1 MIRVKVKS
9 LVMDEKTKSPVVLL
23 QEASGN
29 RIMPIWIG
37 PLEAGAIA
45 MGIAGRRFPRPL
57 THDLMASLLSGLKAT
72 VVKIVISD
80 LKDNTFFADIFVE
93 RHGEVFR
100 IDARPSDSIA
110 LAIRVKA
117 PIFVAEKLFDGQRIA
132 GSEELKKKSEEDKAE
147 ELRRFLEDLHPEDF
161 DKLQP

>member
-1 MIRVKVKS
+1 MVRVRVKS
-9 LVMDEKTKSPVVLL
+9 LVMDEKTKSPVVVL
-23 QEASGN
+23 QEAEGG
-29 RIMPIWIG
+29 RVLPIWIG

-45 MGIAGRRFPRPL
+45 MGIAGRKFPRPL
-57 THDLMASLLSGLKAT
+57 THDLMAALLSGLEAK
-72 VVKIVISD
+72 VVKVVISD

-93 RHGEVFR
+93 RKGELIR

-117 PIFVAEKLFDGQRIA
+117 PIFVAKKLLDGQGA
-132 GSEELKKKSEEDKAE
+132 ESDELKETSEEQKAE